1 MHLRHLL
8 RRGGTKLPICP
19 YIRYPE
25 TASFFDAPCA
35 HHHSSQTE
43 TVWTV
48 VVALTGHSSTRPV
61 SRAMRLPASTAHSVP
76 VFVSTFRASPPGS
89 LIYSGNQHAAQ
100 PAAGGSRVSCVRTE
114 PAPAP
119 DLPNGNMDGWILSF
133 FCGGT
138 LDGSYHTRCHLGI
151 LYLVS
156 TVKQSGVEI

>member
-35 HHHSSQTE
+35 HHHKSASSETE

-48 VVALTGHSSTRPV
+48 VVALTGHRSTRPV
-61 SRAMRLPASTAHSVP
+61 SRATRLPASTAHPVP

-89 LIYSGNQHAAQ
+89 SIYSGNQHAASLQQQ

-114 PAPAP
+114 PAPEQRQCIWVNQFIGLGPTAC
-119 DLPNGNMDGWILSF
+119 DNSYFTGHNVSGSF
-133 FCGGT
+133 
-138 LDGSYHTRCHLGI
+138 HP
-151 LYLVS
+151 
-156 TVKQSGVEI
+156 